1 MSVADVV
8 TQINRYFASCIFI
21 FGCVGNILNILVLSQ
36 RTLRSNSCASLFLG
50 SSIAGLCSLIA
61 GLTPRM
67 LSGIAVDLSET
78 NQILCKFRGF
88 TLFTSRAIAFWLIM
102 LATID
107 RWLLS
112 CPDVHR
118 RHLSTIKNSN
128 RSTAVVVF
136 LSIILHSECFYC
148 YNSNLV
154 NTPGKCFSNG
164 IVCRLINDMLFAACT
179 ILIPLCVMTTFG
191 FLTLGNIRRARNQI
205 HSGQISVASQNKG
218 TAAIRSKRS
227 KKTDHRLLIMLLV
240 QVVLLAMLTIPSSI
254 EKFYS
259 TLTADVVKSTSRAA
273 TENLIYNSA
282 LLLTYLA
289 NGIPFYVYTL
299 SGGSVFRKAFFDL
312 IRTITRKVI
321 GR

>member
-8 TQINRYFASCIFI
+8 TQINRYFASSIFI

-67 LSGIAVDLSET
+67 LNGIAVDLSET
-78 NQILCKFRGF
+78 NQLLCKFRGF

-102 LATID
+102 LATVD

-112 CPDVHR
+112 CPDAHR
-118 RHLSTIKNSN
+118 RQFSTIKNSIRN
-128 RSTAVVVF
+128 TAVVVF
-136 LSIILHSECFYC
+136 LSIIIHSECFYC
-148 YNSNLV
+148 YSSNLV
-154 NTPGKCFSNG
+154 NAPSKCFSNG
-164 IVCRLINDMLFAACT
+164 IGCRLTNDMLFAVCA

-191 FLTLGNIRRARNQI
+191 FLTLGNIRRARNRV
-205 HSGQISVASQNKG
+205 HSGQISAMSQIKITVAV
-218 TAAIRSKRS
+218 RSKRL
-227 KKTDHRLLIMLLV
+227 KKTDHRLVTMLLV
-240 QVVLLAMLTIPSSI
+240 QVVLLAMFTIPSSI

-259 TLTADVVKSTSRAA
+259 TLTANVVKSASRAV

-289 NGIPFYVYTL
+289 NGMPFYVYTL

-312 IRTITRKVI
+312 IRTTIRKVI